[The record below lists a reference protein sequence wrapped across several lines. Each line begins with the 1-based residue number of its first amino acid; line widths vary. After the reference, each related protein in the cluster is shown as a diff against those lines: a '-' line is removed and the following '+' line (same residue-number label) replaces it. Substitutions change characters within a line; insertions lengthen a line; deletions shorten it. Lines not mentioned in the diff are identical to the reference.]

1 MHPSGP
7 PAPGGSDTLGIVAE
21 PEDEIAA
28 LTKRPVDA
36 DGVNAVAL
44 GTIAWTIALIVLG
57 VFFREPL
64 AEADASWWIWVCA
77 VGAVLG
83 VLGLFYVTRRREAYR
98 RHEFTSRGEESGS

>member
-1 MHPSGP
+1 MHPSGL
-7 PAPGGSDTLGIVAE
+7 PAAACSDTLGNVTE
-21 PEDEIAA
+21 PSDEIAA

-44 GTIAWTIALIVLG
+44 GTIAWTVALVVLG

-77 VGAVLG
+77 VGAILG

-98 RHEFTSRGEESGS
+98 RHEFTRRGEESGP

>member
-7 PAPGGSDTLGIVAE
+7 PGTVGSDTLGNVTE
-21 PEDEIAA
+21 PHDDIAA
-28 LTKRPVDA
+28 LTNRPVDA

-44 GTIAWTIALIVLG
+44 GTIAWTVALVVLG

-64 AEADASWWIWVCA
+64 AQADASWWIWVCA

-98 RHEFTSRGEESGS
+98 RHVLAHRGEESGT